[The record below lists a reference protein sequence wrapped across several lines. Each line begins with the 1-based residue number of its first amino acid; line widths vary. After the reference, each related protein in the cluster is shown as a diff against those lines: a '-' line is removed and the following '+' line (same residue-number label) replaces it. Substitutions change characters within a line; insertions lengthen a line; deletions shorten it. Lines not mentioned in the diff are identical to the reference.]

1 MKKGQTFSKTYAGQI
16 MRQRKIEE
24 VGTLLDHILNEQWM
38 SAKMIKMEFCIDYK
52 TIKALRNRS
61 AKVSGETLAKFC
73 YVLAFYIT
81 QRKHDIE
88 TRTKFL
94 VGRDER
100 LAEHGKV
107 LNHYK
112 SIYGIEATFCLELI
126 QQEQKDLREIVNYE
140 KRISN

>member
-38 SAKMIKMEFCIDYK
+38 SAKMVKMEFGIDYK

-61 AKVSGETLAKFC
+61 FKVSGETLTKFC
-73 YVLAFYIT
+73 YVLAYYIT
-81 QRKHDIE
+81 QRKLNID
-88 TRTKFL
+88 TQAKFL
-94 VGRDER
+94 VCREER
-100 LAEHGKV
+100 LTELSRV
-107 LNHYK
+107 LEAYK

-126 QQEQKDLREIVNYE
+126 NNEQKDLREIVNYE
-140 KRISN
+140 KRISS